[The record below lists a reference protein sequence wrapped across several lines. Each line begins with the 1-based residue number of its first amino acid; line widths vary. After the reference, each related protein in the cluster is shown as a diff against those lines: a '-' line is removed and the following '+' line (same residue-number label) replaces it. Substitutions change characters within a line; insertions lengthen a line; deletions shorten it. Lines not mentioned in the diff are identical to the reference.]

1 MKSLGGGRVRA
12 RALGLRTVEAVET
25 MGRILLGV
33 VLGIL
38 LVPVAMMGWLY
49 FGHPPVAVADAP
61 FPMEREIT
69 GKLLNARIDSEM
81 VKTPPIEA
89 DENTFVAGAQ
99 VYRDQCSACH
109 GFHGK
114 PSSFGGQMFPRAPQ
128 LWEKH
133 RNGTV
138 VGVSDD
144 PPGATYWRVMNG
156 IRLTGMPS
164 YKKVLTDTEM
174 WQVTLLLANADKPLP
189 PAALDIVSGKTAASA
204 APNVVE
210 DAIQKG
216 KAAALAPL
224 PAGKK
229 P

>member
-1 MKSLGGGRVRA
+1 M
-12 RALGLRTVEAVET
+12 EAFKA
-25 MGRILLGV
+25 MGRILFGVILGV
-33 VLGIL
+33 I
-38 LVPVAMMGWLY
+38 LVPIGALAWFH

-61 FPMEREIT
+61 FPMERQIT
-69 GKLLNARIDSEM
+69 GVALNARIESEM
-81 VKTPPIEA
+81 VKTPPIQA
-89 DENTFVAGAQ
+89 DETAFVAGAE
-99 VYRDQCSACH
+99 VYRNQCSACH
-109 GFHGK
+109 GFHSK
-114 PSSFGGQMFPRAPQ
+114 PSSFGSQMYPSAPQ

-133 RNGTV
+133 RNSEV

-144 PPGATYWRVMNG
+144 PPGETFWKVENG

-189 PAALDIVSGKTAASA
+189 PAALDILNGKATPP
-204 APNVVE
+204 APNVAA

-216 KAAALAPL
+216 RAAALAPL